1 MSETIERAGAETR
14 PYGEETAGGKPPAHI
29 GGEQAVTRTPEMV
42 GAEIRSLSYEA
53 KCVTVWY
60 AVQIGKRL
68 TEAKSL
74 VRHGEWL
81 DWLSRET
88 EYSQPT
94 ASRLMRIY
102 AEYGADQGS
111 LFGAETKYSTLNN
124 LSVSNALRLLA
135 VPEEERESFAK
146 EVDAEHLSAKELEQA
161 IRERDEARK
170 EAEDAAG
177 KLADLS
183 LSYDE
188 LSSEKDKLE
197 DERDAAIRAKKDA
210 EQQVKE
216 LESRPVE
223 VAVQEPDPEAV
234 DKAVREAVAEAGK
247 KHADE
252 LAALQKK
259 LEAAK
264 KAEEKAKAAQKKAEE
279 EKADAEKTASEKAE
293 GAAKAAGAETA
304 ALQAEVERLK
314 KELQLT
320 DAAVTTFRERF
331 STWQASYNSMIEA
344 LGGVEGETAG
354 KLRGAVRAMLTRWEE
369 ALGDGS

>member
-1 MSETIERAGAETR
+1 MNELTEM
-14 PYGEETAGGKPPAHI
+14 
-29 GGEQAVTRTPEMV
+29 RTPEVV
-42 GAEIRSLSYEA
+42 GAEIRNLSSAA
-53 KCVTVWY
+53 KYMTVWY
-60 AVQIGKRL
+60 AVEIGRRL

-74 VRHGEWL
+74 VKHGEWL
-81 DWLSRET
+81 AWLQRET
-88 EYSQPT
+88 EFSQPS

-111 LFGAETKYSTLNN
+111 LFGTETKYSTLNN